1 MAVIEQ
7 AAWSLSQ
14 QEREATVD
22 RIAGNISTITFFK
35 GLEISDDAAKAAAVA
50 AEKKAYTAAQVAART
65 TTGNRPAAETTSAYA
80 RKLGELVLAAVSD
93 AAASKQGPSAPG
105 GDSAGE
111 VDLCGSRDFLD
122 ADGAR
127 QALAPL
133 LAAGASINKVR
144 FSTKSFGVE
153 AANVAAEALRAVA
166 SSLHHADM
174 SDIIAGRPED
184 EALEALRLVAAALA
198 TAKLRHLN
206 LSDNALGEKGV
217 RAAAAA
223 LQPGL
228 EFLALQNVGCSVHA
242 CKALA
247 ELLPQAAS
255 LAGLHLF
262 NNMSGDEGASH
273 IASLLLR
280 CPGMS
285 DFKMA
290 SSRVGPAGGSALAQA
305 LGAGGSLVRLDLS
318 DNPLTEEVAPA
329 LAACLAA
336 QPRLQHLNLNDT
348 GLTDEGVAVV
358 CTALAAAAPQLQSL
372 ELALNEITEEGAKA
386 VVAALANKQ
395 QLSRLNL
402 RENEL
407 EDAGAAV
414 LARGLAALP
423 ALESLDLCAN
433 QIMRPGA
440 LAVARAL
447 ASRVKAAG
455 GSKLQLLALDEN
467 AISEA
472 GVEQLR
478 ALLTASFG
486 SDAVLGPLD
495 ENDPD
500 MAGDDDDDD
509 EAGALAGEEEDGL
522 AAALAAASL

>member
-1 MAVIEQ
+1 MAVVEQ
-7 AAWSLSQ
+7 ATWSLSQ

-22 RIAGNISTITFFK
+22 RIASNISTIAFFK
-35 GLEISDDAAKAAAVA
+35 GLEISDDAAKTAAVA
-50 AEKKAYTAAQVAART
+50 AERKAYTAAQVAART
-65 TTGNRPAAETTSAYA
+65 TTGNRPAAEITSGYA
-80 RKLGELVLAAVSD
+80 RKLGELVLAAVTDGATS
-93 AAASKQGPSAPG
+93 QQAPATAG

-111 VDLCGSRDFLD
+111 LDLYGSRDFLD
-122 ADGAR
+122 AEGAR
-127 QALAPL
+127 AALAPL
-133 LAAGASINKVR
+133 LAAGASIQKVR

-153 AANVAAEALRAVA
+153 AATVAAEALRAVA
-166 SSLHHADM
+166 GSLQHADM

-198 TAKLRHLN
+198 TAQLRHLN

-228 EFLALQNVGCSVHA
+228 EFLSLQNVGCSVHA
-242 CKALA
+242 CSALA
-247 ELLPQAAS
+247 ELLPQSAR

-262 NNMSGDEGASH
+262 NNMSGDEGAGH
-273 IASLLLR
+273 IGSLLLR
-280 CPGMS
+280 CPGMA

-290 SSRVGPAGGSALAQA
+290 SSRVGPAGGISLAKALM
-305 LGAGGSLVRLDLS
+305 AGGSLVRLDLS

-336 QPRLQHLNLNDT
+336 QPQLQHLNLNDT
-348 GLTDEGVAVV
+348 SLTDEGVTTV
-358 CTALAAAAPQLQSL
+358 CRALAGSAPQLRSL
-372 ELALNEITEEGAKA
+372 ELALNEITAEGVAA

-395 QLSRLNL
+395 QLSKLNL

-407 EDAGAAV
+407 EDAGAAA

-423 ALESLDLCAN
+423 ALESLDLCCN

-447 ASRVKAAG
+447 AAGAKAAG
-455 GSKLQLLALDEN
+455 GSKLALLALDEN

-472 GVEQLR
+472 GVEQLKK
-478 ALLTASFG
+478 LLTAAFG

-500 MAGDDDDDD
+500 MAGDDDD
-509 EAGALAGEEEDGL
+509 EAEQLEGEEEDGL
-522 AAALAAASL
+522 SAALAAASL